1 MSTSTEKQSFD
12 PARRRLC
19 PDGACIGLLDD
30 AGRCKECGL
39 VAGTRPADAAPA
51 APAPDQGQPEPEA
64 QAQLDD
70 DDHGEASFAA
80 DGGADQAVG
89 DGARFDP
96 ARRLCPD
103 GACLGVLG
111 SDGRCPVCGRT
122 AED

>member
-30 AGRCKECGL
+30 TGRCKECGL
-39 VAGTRPADAAPA
+39 VAGTGGGDAAPA
-51 APAPDQGQPEPEA
+51 PAERPVPAEADHEDDLDAADAP
-64 QAQLDD
+64 
-70 DDHGEASFAA
+70 FA
-80 DGGADQAVG
+80 DGGAEPGLAAAPQ
-89 DGARFDP
+89 DGSRFDP

-111 SDGRCPVCGRT
+111 GDGRCPLCGRT